1 MAAPTTGNNPGT
13 PPAFSLID
21 FKYTID
27 VSGGVF
33 FIKDSRDIAI
43 VKQYYK
49 INPNLDIDEELTRI
63 VFFAPNTP
71 TLLDFKYLKKGILK
85 FENYQNKDSFQIKF
99 IDRDGNNKLNEVI
112 TSFMGSEEFTL
123 ETIADYFFR

>member
-1 MAAPTTGNNPGT
+1 MADET
-13 PPAFSLID
+13 PAFSLID

-33 FIKDSRDIAI
+33 FIKDSRDVAI
-43 VKQYYK
+43 VNQYFN
-49 INPNLDIDEELTRI
+49 IHPNLNIDEQLKRI

-71 TLLDFKYLKKGILK
+71 TLLDFKFLKKGILK

-99 IDRDGNNKLNEVI
+99 IDRDGKNVLNEVI
-112 TSFMGSEEFTL
+112 TSFMGSKDFTL
-123 ETIADYFFR
+123 ETIANYFFR

>member
-1 MAAPTTGNNPGT
+1 MPDNT
-13 PPAFSLID
+13 PAFSLID

-33 FIKDSRDIAI
+33 FIKDSRDVDI
-43 VKQYYK
+43 VNKYYNIK
-49 INPNLDIDEELTRI
+49 PNLDIDEELKRI
-63 VFFAPNTP
+63 VFFFFFSP
-71 TLLDFKYLKKGILK
+71 TLLDFKYLKRGILK

>member
-1 MAAPTTGNNPGT
+1 MPDNT
-13 PPAFSLID
+13 PAFSLID

-33 FIKDSRDIAI
+33 FIKDSRDVDI
-43 VKQYYK
+43 VNKYYNIK
-49 INPNLDIDEELTRI
+49 PNLDIDEELKRI
-63 VFFAPNTP
+63 VFFAPMMP
-71 TLLDFKYLKKGILK
+71 TLLDFKSLKRGILK
-85 FENYQNKDSFQIKF
+85 FENYQNNDSFQIKF
-99 IDRDGNNKLNEVI
+99 IDRDGNNVLNEVI